1 MKMTKTI
8 LYQLCQIALSCLKKI
23 AFISKNIG
31 YKDDK

>member
-8 LYQLCQIALSCLKKI
+8 LYQLCQIALSCLKII

-31 YKDDK
+31 YKGDK

>member
-8 LYQLCQIALSCLKKI
+8 LYQLCQIALSCLKMI